1 MRKYLMEVD
10 RFIAI
15 DTYDPDAWEKCKYGF
30 DTESKMVDFIKNE
43 LGFFD
48 EIRGIYKLEKI
59 DPKKYNN

>member
-1 MRKYLMEVD
+1 MEVD
-10 RFIAI
+10 RFIGT
-15 DTYDPDAWEKCKYGF
+15 DTYDPDAWKKCKYGF

>member
-1 MRKYLMEVD
+1 
-10 RFIAI
+10 
-15 DTYDPDAWEKCKYGF
+15 
-30 DTESKMVDFIKNE
+30 MVDFIKNE